1 MIEYLLIAAGV
12 FLASYLIG
20 SVNFAV
26 IIGKIFSG
34 KDVRNSGSGNAGATN
49 VLRTLGPVPGILTF
63 LLDAVKG
70 FVACFLGKQVFTY
83 LITLSSSEIFEPL
96 YGAYLC
102 CIGVMLG
109 HIFPVFFG
117 FKGGKAVACSVGTF
131 AVCCPLAIILG
142 LTAFVLCLLISRIVS
157 LSSLVATV
165 VVVGV
170 AIIYAVTN
178 LDINPLPIVI
188 MAAVAG
194 FIVFIKHKDNIV
206 RLANGTEKKIFSKG
220 KKN

>member
-83 LITLSSSEIFEPL
+83 LITMSSSEIFEPL

-102 CIGVMLG
+102 CIGIMLG
-109 HIFPVFFG
+109 HIFPVFFSVKV
-117 FKGGKAVACSVGTF
+117 FFRYNNIDQPDNCHACHMTIPV
-131 AVCCPLAIILG
+131 
-142 LTAFVLCLLISRIVS
+142 
-157 LSSLVATV
+157 
-165 VVVGV
+165 
-170 AIIYAVTN
+170 
-178 LDINPLPIVI
+178 
-188 MAAVAG
+188 
-194 FIVFIKHKDNIV
+194 
-206 RLANGTEKKIFSKG
+206 
-220 KKN
+220 